1 MTVREEPSPLTG
13 GPRRRPGRRHRPRR
27 SDPRRASRAWR
38 RAPAQKQRP
47 HRRTTSGRG
56 GQGPDRPGAVQR
68 RPSAAPEDRRDAIT
82 GRRHPRTVPPR
93 SDPAG
98 GEGGGRP
105 APRSGGG
112 RERSRFAPPARGRSW
127 QVLVIGLRAAVRPAG
142 ARAGPARGRRPAPG
156 RRRSRE
162 RAGGA
167 ILKLPTF
174 GSGWAASRARGRG
187 FELGLTL
194 RFHAGGLTS
203 VRAGPTAREERR
215 FHARNA
221 RRSTARRPSTTRAS
235 PPRPA
240 IRAPRDDVFTSSRGG
255 HRPHRAPGIC
265 TGTAR
270 PRRSS
275 FLFIKTTNPG
285 CQVWSE
291 RGTKHKHAS
300 TAFLPQ
306 VPSRSRRERSARH
319 RPFGPPV
326 QSAHIESGTARRP
339 GLRLLR
345 ARLARQR
352 RRRDRDDPIDGL
364 TTRR

>member
-1 MTVREEPSPLTG
+1 M
-13 GPRRRPGRRHRPRR
+13 
-27 SDPRRASRAWR
+27 
-38 RAPAQKQRP
+38 
-47 HRRTTSGRG
+47 
-56 GQGPDRPGAVQR
+56 
-68 RPSAAPEDRRDAIT
+68 
-82 GRRHPRTVPPR
+82 PPR

-98 GEGGGRP
+98 GEGDARRPGRAEAASAVGSPRRRAGRAGSRSP
-105 APRSGGG
+105 A
-112 RERSRFAPPARGRSW
+112 RSR
-127 QVLVIGLRAAVRPAG
+127 
-142 ARAGPARGRRPAPG
+142 
-156 RRRSRE
+156 
-162 RAGGA
+162 
-167 ILKLPTF
+167 PT
-174 GSGWAASRARGRG
+174 AASRARGRG
-187 FELGLTL
+187 SWRRSTGMMPASGL
-194 RFHAGGLTS
+194 AS
-203 VRAGPTAREERR
+203 ARAGPTAREERR

-255 HRPHRAPGIC
+255 HGPHRAPGIC

-300 TAFLPQ
+300 TAIFPQ